1 MTLKSI
7 NPYTGEQITSYK
19 KHTEKEL
26 NEILDQSAEAFNKW
40 KKVSIEERAKL
51 MLKAAELLE
60 KNESKY
66 AKTITLEMGK
76 PLSESIAE
84 IQKCA
89 WVCKYYAENAAEFL
103 QSKTIET
110 DAYKS
115 YVRYDP
121 QGTVFAIMPWNFPF
135 WQVLR
140 FAAPTLM
147 AGNTALLKHASNVF
161 GSAAHIAE
169 LFQEAGFPKGVFQNL
184 FIDHDQTEMVVKHKA
199 VSAIT
204 LTGSEKAGSAVAAL
218 AGKYMK
224 RSLLELGGSNAFIVA
239 EDADMDKAI
248 EIGLMARMRNNGQS
262 CIAAKRFIL
271 VGDAYERFIPKFKE
285 AVAKLKIGDPLE
297 EGIQISVLARED
309 LAEDLEKQVKK
320 SVEMGAE
327 VLIGGERKGAHYE
340 PTILVNVQP
349 GMPAFDEETFGP
361 MAAIIKAATIDE
373 AFELAAKSK
382 FGLGLTLFSE
392 DIEKAQSYADRVEDG
407 AFFINELV
415 KSDPRLPF
423 GGTKISGYGRE
434 LSREGLLEFVNVK
447 TVFVNK

>member
-1 MTLKSI
+1 MTFKSI
-7 NPYTGEQITSYK
+7 NPYTGEQIAIYQ
-19 KHTEKEL
+19 KHSETEIE
-26 NEILDQSAEAFNKW
+26 EILHQSTIAFNQW
-40 KKVSIEERAKL
+40 KNVSIAERSEM
-51 MLKAAELLE
+51 MLKAADLL
-60 KNESKY
+60 KRNESKY

-76 PLSESIAE
+76 PISESTAE

-89 WVCKYYAENAAEFL
+89 WVCKYYAENAEKFL

-161 GSAAHIAE
+161 GCATHIAE
-169 LFQEAGFPKGVFQNL
+169 LFEEAGFPKGAFQNL
-184 FIDHDQTEMVVKHKA
+184 FIGHEDTELVVKNATVK
-199 VSAIT
+199 AIT
-204 LTGSEKAGSAVAAL
+204 LTGSERAGSSVATL
-218 AGKYMK
+218 AGKYLK
-224 RSLLELGGSNAFIVA
+224 KSLLELGGSNAFIVA
-239 EDADMDKAI
+239 EDADIDKAI
-248 EIGLMARMRNNGQS
+248 EIGLKARMLNNGQS

-271 VGDAYERFIPKFKE
+271 VGDAYERFVPKFRE
-285 AVAKLKIGDPLE
+285 AVAKLKIGNPLE
-297 EGIQISVLARED
+297 AGTQISVLARED
-309 LAEDLEKQVKK
+309 LAVDLENLIKK

-327 VLIGGERKGAHYE
+327 ILIGGNRKGAHYE
-340 PTILVNVQP
+340 PTILINVKS

-361 MAAIIKAATIDE
+361 MAAIIKAKTIDE
-373 AFELAAKSK
+373 ALELAAQSK

-392 DIEKAQSYADRVEDG
+392 DIEKAQSYANKVEDG
-407 AFFINELV
+407 AYFINELV

-434 LSREGLLEFVNVK
+434 LSQEGLLEFVNVK

>member
-7 NPYTGEQITSYK
+7 NPYTGEQIASYK

-26 NEILDQSAEAFNKW
+26 NEILDQSAEAYNKW

-161 GSAAHIAE
+161 GSATHIAE
-169 LFQEAGFPKGVFQNL
+169 LFVEAGFPKGVFQNL
-184 FIDHDQTEMVVKHKA
+184 LIDHDQTEMVVKHRA

-218 AGKYMK
+218 AGKYLK

-239 EDADMDKAI
+239 EDADIDKAI

-271 VGDAYERFIPKFKE
+271 VGNTYERFMPKFKG
-285 AVAKLKIGDPLE
+285 AVSKLKIGDPLE
-297 EGIQISVLARED
+297 EGTQISVLARED

-327 VLIGGERKGAHYE
+327 ILIGGERKGAHYE

>member
-7 NPYTGEQITSYK
+7 NPYTGEQIASYK

-26 NEILDQSAEAFNKW
+26 NEILDQSAEAYNKW

-161 GSAAHIAE
+161 GSATHIAE
-169 LFQEAGFPKGVFQNL
+169 LFVEAGFPKGVFQNL
-184 FIDHDQTEMVVKHKA
+184 LIDHDQTEMVVKHRA

-218 AGKYMK
+218 AGKYLK

-239 EDADMDKAI
+239 EDADIDKAI

-271 VGDAYERFIPKFKE
+271 VGNTYERFMPKFKE
-285 AVAKLKIGDPLE
+285 AVSKLKIGDPLE
-297 EGIQISVLARED
+297 EGTQISVLARED

-327 VLIGGERKGAHYE
+327 ILIGGERKGAHYE

-361 MAAIIKAATIDE
+361 MAAIIQAATIDE

>member
-7 NPYTGEQITSYK
+7 NPYTGEQIASYK

-40 KKVSIEERAKL
+40 KKVSIDERAKL
-51 MLKAAELLE
+51 MLTAAELLE
-60 KNESKY
+60 KNEAKY

-76 PLSESIAE
+76 PLLESIAE

-89 WVCKYYAENAAEFL
+89 WVCRYYAENAAEFL

-147 AGNTALLKHASNVF
+147 AGNTAVLKHASNVF

-169 LFQEAGFPKGVFQNL
+169 LFEEAGFPKDVFQNL
-184 FIDHDQTEMVVKHKA
+184 LIDHDQTEMVVKHKA

-218 AGKYMK
+218 AGKYLK

-239 EDADMDKAI
+239 EDADLDKAI

-271 VGDAYERFIPKFKE
+271 VGNTYARFIPKFKE

-297 EGIQISVLARED
+297 EGTQISVLARED

-327 VLIGGERKGAHYE
+327 VLIGGERKGAHYK
-340 PTILVNVQP
+340 PTILVNVKP
-349 GMPAFDEETFGP
+349 GMPVFDEETFGP
-361 MAAIIKAATIDE
+361 MAAIIKAATMDE

>member
-7 NPYTGEQITSYK
+7 NPYTGEQIASYT

-40 KKVSIEERAKL
+40 KKVSIDERAKL

-60 KNESKY
+60 KNEAKY

-89 WVCKYYAENAAEFL
+89 WVCRYYAENAAEFL
-103 QSKTIET
+103 QSKTIDT
-110 DAYKS
+110 DAHKS

-147 AGNTALLKHASNVF
+147 AGNTAVLKHASNVF
-161 GSAAHIAE
+161 GSATHIAE
-169 LFQEAGFPKGVFQNL
+169 LFEEAGFPKDVFQNL
-184 FIDHDQTEMVVKHKA
+184 LIDHDQTEMVVKHKA
-199 VSAIT
+199 ISAIT

-218 AGKYMK
+218 AGKYLK

-285 AVAKLKIGDPLE
+285 AVAKLKIGNPLE
-297 EGIQISVLARED
+297 EGTQISVLARED
-309 LAEDLEKQVKK
+309 LAEDLEKQVNK
-320 SVEMGAE
+320 SVDMGAE
-327 VLIGGERKGAHYE
+327 ILIGGERKGAHYE

-361 MAAIIKAATIDE
+361 MAAIIKAETIDE

>member
-1 MTLKSI
+1 MSFKSI
-7 NPYTGEQITSYK
+7 NPYSGELVANYQ
-19 KHTEKEL
+19 KHSEEEI
-26 NEILDQSAEAFNKW
+26 NDILDQSQKTFSEWKNVPIAER
-40 KKVSIEERAKL
+40 SKL
-51 MLKAAELLE
+51 MLKLAKLL
-60 KNESKY
+60 KTNEAKY

-76 PLSESIAE
+76 PISESKAE

-89 WVCKYYAENAAEFL
+89 WACEYYAENAQEFL
-103 QSKTIET
+103 KTKTIET
-110 DAYKS
+110 DAFKS
-115 YVRYDP
+115 YVRFDP

-147 AGNTALLKHASNVF
+147 AGNTAVLKHASNVF
-161 GSAAHIAE
+161 GSATHIAD
-169 LFQEAGFPKGVFQNL
+169 LFDEAGFPKGVFQNL
-184 FIDHDQTEMVVKHKA
+184 FIDHDQTESVVKHKA
-199 VSAIT
+199 ISAIT
-204 LTGSEKAGSAVAAL
+204 LTGSERAGSAVAAL
-218 AGKYMK
+218 AGKYLK

-239 EDADMDKAI
+239 EDANIDKAI
-248 EIGLMARMRNNGQS
+248 EVGLMARMRNNGQS

-271 VGDAYERFIPKFKE
+271 VGNTYERFTPKFQE
-285 AVAKLKIGDPLE
+285 AVTRLKIGDPLE
-297 EGIQISVLARED
+297 EGTQISVLARED

-327 VLIGGERKGAHYE
+327 ILIGGTRKAAYYQ
-340 PTILVNVQP
+340 PTILTNVKP

-361 MAAIIKAATIDE
+361 MAAIIQAATIDE

-392 DIEKAQSYADRVEDG
+392 DTEKAQSYADRVEDG
-407 AFFINELV
+407 AYFINELV